1 MLLASDNWF
10 VRFWNA
16 FKEQFLASFR
26 VPDIGEEIS
35 QAILQKQTLVQIGGV
50 TLLITDAVIVTWI
63 SVGLFIGL
71 WIWIARKQELIPKGR
86 QLLSESVVNMFV
98 SLCKT
103 NGMNQKQAE
112 TVAPFLGS
120 VCFFLVA
127 SNVSSLFR
135 LPPPAKNIAFPVA
148 LALLTIG
155 YVIFISIRFVGVKG
169 FMSSFVDPMP
179 MMLPFKVLDYLIRPL
194 SLALRLFG
202 NVFGAFILMEF
213 IYLILPAVI
222 PGILGL
228 WFDLADGLLQA
239 VIFSYLSVTYI
250 GEVLE
255 SAEVSAEKKHL
266 RALAQEKSK
275 P

>member
-266 RALAQEKSK
+266 KAFAQEKSK